1 MCRFFLWC
9 SLFLG
14 ISAFGQVQWSKT
26 LKELD
31 LRGVTIDM
39 RFIQGLKLTTH
50 ASDEVALST
59 QSEGEYQLQYVVVTQ
74 HEDRWLTVYPQ
85 RVPAFNT
92 PNDKLSA
99 HKVIAMTL
107 EMQIPEA
114 IVVEIEATRGA
125 IDISGR
131 YRELKVQLDEG
142 SLKMTHRA
150 EQSVIKTKG
159 ASVFLNVDS
168 GMIESNT
175 ETGRVIGSILPNQNY
190 RYQISSQNGPIY
202 LNQ

>member
-1 MCRFFLWC
+1 
-9 SLFLG
+9 
-14 ISAFGQVQWSKT
+14 
-26 LKELD
+26 
-31 LRGVTIDM
+31 M

-50 ASDEVALST
+50 SSDEVALST

-92 PNDKLSA
+92 LNDKLSA

-159 ASVFLNVDS
+159 ASVFLNVES